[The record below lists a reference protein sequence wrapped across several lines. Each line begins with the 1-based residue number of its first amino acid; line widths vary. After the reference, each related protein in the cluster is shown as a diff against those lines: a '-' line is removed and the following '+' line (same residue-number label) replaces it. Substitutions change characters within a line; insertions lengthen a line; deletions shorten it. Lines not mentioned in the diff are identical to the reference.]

1 MGSGRPYPG
10 RQEIAVGEGP
20 PSGPYGPPGEL
31 PPLPQPPFPG
41 YGELPQG
48 FPGGMP
54 MPPVPFGGFS
64 MEDPWLATMER
75 YLDLEERLERI
86 EKLLEQIV
94 ANQNAAPRAEE
105 PRHKD

>member
-1 MGSGRPYPG
+1 
-10 RQEIAVGEGP
+10 
-20 PSGPYGPPGEL
+20 
-31 PPLPQPPFPG
+31 
-41 YGELPQG
+41 
-48 FPGGMP
+48 
-54 MPPVPFGGFS
+54 